1 MRKNLFAAMTL
12 AALLVACAST
22 KEASQEQL
30 INGEWNIVK
39 IDGDNVKSPQGE
51 DVPFLGINIKGNR
64 VYGST
69 SCNLL
74 TGTLQADLKMG
85 TIDFGAMGST
95 RKMCQNMETERK
107 VLDALSRSSKFKV
120 KGKTLTLCSPDGKD
134 VMVLQKR

>member
-1 MRKNLFAAMTL
+1 MIKNLFAAISL
-12 AALLVACAST
+12 AALLTACAST
-22 KEASQEQL
+22 KETSQEQS

-39 IDGDNVKSPQGE
+39 IDGDNVKIPQGE
-51 DVPFLGINIKGNR
+51 DAPFLGINTKENR

-85 TIDFGAMGST
+85 TIDFGALGST

-107 VLDALSRSSKFKV
+107 VLDALSRSNKFEV

-134 VMVLQKR
+134 IMVLRKR